1 MQTLS
6 ISYNVRTLYADS
18 RKVCATR
25 QMKDFEALCQSA
37 CESNDP
43 NDFLCDELLPHLIN
57 PFTTAFSLAILKND
71 AAAAEA
77 LRPDRVEYPSVEICI
92 RGFLAGYVSG

>member
-37 CESNDP
+37 YESNDP
-43 NDFLCDELLPHLIN
+43 NDFLCDEVLPHLIN

-77 LRPDRVEYPSVEICI
+77 LRPDRVEFPSVEFVSQ
-92 RGFLAGYVSG
+92 GF